1 MLLRNADAVPRVDP
15 LFRDRVLVRAAFAGD
30 LWGTT
35 TFLNDV
41 FDGRLLHVRQHGS
54 NFENWQAQKFGL
66 DYGYCAGVGNCSLP
80 LMKWWQRLQIVMEIK
95 GIDEKALAQT
105 TKIASAARIAPRI
118 KILNIEPPHADRAS

>member
-66 DYGYCAGVGNCSLP
+66 DYGYFRPSSQFDHDKFTLVAPNPDYPQITVDAGNPGHVIA
-80 LMKWWQRLQIVMEIK
+80 R
-95 GIDEKALAQT
+95 A
-105 TKIASAARIAPRI
+105 TKHIRDI
-118 KILNIEPPHADRAS
+118 